1 MRSKKSFRVAAA
13 CISSAAVLLLACS
26 ESDTIA
32 ALNVS
37 TSDHVPLLSRLHVHF
52 AQGSKTLDKDFDM
65 LPTRTI
71 DNAAGAPDT
80 TATSKAFYERIKLDS
95 FSEGSATVD
104 VEAFTSSGS
113 YQHPMPVEFKV
124 RDHGVTAVYVK
135 IVAPE
140 DAPPPMEGTGGS
152 GGTTATGGNGGN
164 GGTDANGGNGGA
176 NGGATA
182 SGGSSGN
189 GTAAGAGG
197 DGGSS

>member
-1 MRSKKSFRVAAA
+1 MW
-13 CISSAAVLLLACS
+13 LLACS
-26 ESDTIA
+26 DSDTIA
-32 ALNVS
+32 ALNIS
-37 TSDHVPLLSRLHVHF
+37 TSSHVPLLSRLHVHF
-52 AQGSKTLDKDFDM
+52 AQGSKTLDQDFDM

-80 TATSKAFYERIKLDS
+80 TATSSAFYERIKLSS
-95 FSEGSATVD
+95 FSDGPATVD

-124 RDHGVTAVYVK
+124 RENGTTAVYVK

-140 DAPPPMEGTGGS
+140 DEPKPMGGTGG
-152 GGTTATGGNGGN
+152 TAGNGGN
-164 GGTDANGGNGGA
+164 GGTAGNGGNGGA
-176 NGGATA
+176 NGGT
-182 SGGSSGN
+182 SGG